1 MVRSVDRGCVSSTR
15 FTRSGE
21 PCDYSLSS
29 VPTSPAEGIQLTQTV
44 NDPMSITNAV
54 DEVGE

>member
-1 MVRSVDRGCVSSTR
+1 MLGSVDRGCVSSTR

-29 VPTSPAEGIQLTQTV
+29 VPISPVEGIQLTQTV
-44 NDPMSITNAV
+44 NDPMSIV
-54 DEVGE
+54 DAAYEVGE